1 MYFAEDGCNIN
12 IHPGSF
18 TVHFPSNT
26 TTVEFSINITDDDV
40 YEHDEPVVT
49 IYARNVDVSS
59 HDWVPRG
66 TSTSRIAIRDDEN
79 SMQAISVIKFVLLFA
94 SHKHVIKEIL

>member
-1 MYFAEDGCNIN
+1 MYFAEDGCNNN
-12 IHPGSF
+12 IQSGSF

-40 YEHDEPVVT
+40 YEHDKPVIT
-49 IYARNVDVSS
+49 ISARSVDES
-59 HDWVPRG
+59 HNWVPHY
-66 TSTSRIAIRDDEN
+66 TSSTRIIIRDDDN

-94 SHKHVIKEIL
+94 SHKHVM